1 MTNIRHLI
9 NLNMANNYK
18 YPIKVASQMTGLSVH
33 VIRAWEK
40 RYNVV
45 EPDRTETNRRLYSE
59 EDIEKLKLLNDALH
73 LGHHIGGVANL
84 SLSELKN
91 LLSKESENSIE
102 IKEVVPPLNVEKIVD
117 DIITE
122 SIEAIK
128 AYDGRSLETLLLKAS
143 TKMNQPQLIENLIIP
158 LVYKVGD
165 LWHDGFIRV
174 ANEHLASAV
183 IRSFLSN
190 LIERHVPNDNA
201 PIIISATPRGQDH
214 ELGAMIAGVVAASVG
229 WKAVYLGPNLP
240 VEEIAAV
247 ADSLEAKVVALSI
260 VYPNDD
266 PQLKNDLTNLNRMLP
281 KNISLIVGGRA
292 AGGYLDVLDEINAIV
307 VKDTKQLKTEL
318 EAIRENKYN

>member
-1 MTNIRHLI
+1 M
-9 NLNMANNYK
+9 
-18 YPIKVASQMTGLSVH
+18 
-33 VIRAWEK
+33 
-40 RYNVV
+40 
-45 EPDRTETNRRLYSE
+45 
-59 EDIEKLKLLNDALH
+59 DIEKLKLLNDALH

-183 IRSFLSN
+183 IRSFLS
-190 LIERHVPNDNA
+190 VFVQ
-201 PIIISATPRGQDH
+201 GQ
-214 ELGAMIAGVVAASVG
+214 V
-229 WKAVYLGPNLP
+229 
-240 VEEIAAV
+240 
-247 ADSLEAKVVALSI
+247 
-260 VYPNDD
+260 
-266 PQLKNDLTNLNRMLP
+266 
-281 KNISLIVGGRA
+281 
-292 AGGYLDVLDEINAIV
+292 
-307 VKDTKQLKTEL
+307 
-318 EAIRENKYN
+318 